1 MVIERLYTLRLTKFT
16 GKFMSTTL
24 SNFTIPGL
32 VNILSNLSHL
42 IEKAQADAK
51 TRGYDSKVLVDY
63 RLAPDMLPMRT
74 QILIACDAAK
84 FCVSRLSGL
93 EAPKFSDTEATLEEL
108 HQRIEKT
115 VEWIR
120 SVPANALD
128 GLEDK
133 EITFPVGKE
142 ATKTLRGLDYV
153 TTWAIPNVYFH
164 VTTTYNILRHNGV
177 QIGKKD
183 YLVGSANLT

>member
-1 MVIERLYTLRLTKFT
+1 
-16 GKFMSTTL
+16 MSTSL

-32 VNILSNLSHL
+32 VNILNNLSHL
-42 IEKAQADAK
+42 LEKAQVDAK

-63 RLAPDMLPMRT
+63 RLAPDMLPLKT

-84 FCVSRLSGL
+84 FCVSRLSGI
-93 EAPKFSDTEATLEEL
+93 EAPKFPDTEASLEEL

-128 GLEDK
+128 GQEEK

-142 ATKTLRGLDYV
+142 ATKTMRGLDYV
-153 TTWAIPNVYFH
+153 TLWAIPNVYFH

-183 YLVGSANLT
+183 YLVGSANLM